1 MIKTAKVV
9 ESIQDNGGFIRT
21 DEVAGRAEYE
31 HIRKAIEDGTLV
43 RVRQGVY
50 AEQLA
55 LANTM
60 IDVEK
65 IVPGGVVCLYSAW
78 SHYQLSTQIPSGHC
92 IAIDSKRKVTIP
104 EFPPINLYYWKKEYL
119 NIGVTEMEI
128 CGYRVKI
135 TDVERSVCDAV
146 KYRNKIGLDVCSEII
161 NEYLKRKDRNISRL
175 CEYAK
180 QLRVYNTLSKYL
192 EIVL

>member
-1 MIKTAKVV
+1 MIKTTKVV

-65 IVPGGVVCLYSAW
+65 IVPGGIVCLYSAW

-92 IAIDSKRKVTIP
+92 IAIDAKRKVTIP

-119 NIGVTEMEI
+119 NIGVTEMKI
-128 CGYRVKI
+128 CGYQVKI

-161 NEYLKRKDRNISRL
+161 NEYLKRKDRNIPRL

>member
-92 IAIDSKRKVTIP
+92 IAIDAKRKVTIS

-119 NIGVTEMEI
+119 NIGVTEMKI
-128 CGYRVKI
+128 CGYQVKI

-180 QLRVYNTLSKYL
+180 RLRVYNTLSKYL
-192 EIVL
+192 EVVL

>member
-1 MIKTAKVV
+1 MIKTTKVV

-21 DEVAGRAEYE
+21 DEVTGRAEYE
-31 HIRKAIEDGTLV
+31 NIRKAIEDGTLV

-50 AEQLA
+50 ADQLA

-65 IVPGGVVCLYSAW
+65 IVPGGVICLYSAW
-78 SHYQLSTQIPSGHC
+78 FHYQLSTQIPSGHC
-92 IAIDSKRKVTIP
+92 IAIDSKRKVTVP
-104 EFPPINLYYWKKEYL
+104 EFPPINLYYWKKDYL
-119 NIGVTEMEI
+119 AIGVTEMEI
-128 CGYRVKI
+128 CGYLVKI

-161 NEYLKRKDRNISRL
+161 NEYLKRKDWNISCL
-175 CEYAK
+175 CDYAK

>member
-31 HIRKAIEDGTLV
+31 HIRKSIEDGSLV

-92 IAIDSKRKVTIP
+92 IAIDAKRKVKIP

-135 TDVERSVCDAV
+135 TEVERSVCDAV

-161 NEYLKRKDRNISRL
+161 NEYLKRKDRNITRL
-175 CEYAK
+175 CDYAK

-192 EIVL
+192 EVVL

>member
-1 MIKTAKVV
+1 MSIVTFIK
-9 ESIQDNGGFIRT
+9 EHGGYIRSKHIDSRSMYDQLLT
-21 DEVAGRAEYE
+21 EVANGNVVR
-31 HIRKAIEDGTLV
+31 IRNGI
-43 RVRQGVY
+43 Y
-50 AEQLA
+50 ALPEEMA
-55 LANTM
+55 KTM

-78 SHYQLSTQIPSGHC
+78 FHYQLSTQIPSGHC
-92 IAIDSKRKVTIP
+92 IAIDAKRKVTIP

-119 NIGVTEMEI
+119 KIGVTEMEI
-128 CGYRVKI
+128 CGYQVKI

-192 EIVL
+192 EVVL

>member
-92 IAIDSKRKVTIP
+92 IAIDAKRKVKIP

-128 CGYRVKI
+128 CGYQVKI

-192 EIVL
+192 EVVL

>member
-1 MIKTAKVV
+1 MKTGEVV
-9 ESIQDNGGFIRT
+9 ESIQEKGGFIRT
-21 DEVAGRAEYE
+21 DEIAGRAEYE
-31 HIRKAIEDGTLV
+31 HIRKATEDGTLV

-65 IVPGGVVCLYSAW
+65 IVPDGVVCLYSAW
-78 SHYQLSTQIPSGHC
+78 SHYQLSTQIPAAFC
-92 IAIDSKRKVTIP
+92 IAIDAKRKVTVP
-104 EFPPINLYYWKKEYL
+104 EFPPIDLYYWKKENL
-119 NIGVTEMEI
+119 NLGVTKMEVS
-128 CGYRVKI
+128 GYWVKI
-135 TDVERSVCDAV
+135 TDIDRCVCDAV

-161 NEYLKRKDRNISRL
+161 HEYLKRKDRNITRL

-180 QLRVYNTLSKYL
+180 KLRVYNTLSKYL
-192 EIVL
+192 EIALE

>member
-1 MIKTAKVV
+1 MIKTTKVV

-21 DEVAGRAEYE
+21 DEVTGRAEYE
-31 HIRKAIEDGTLV
+31 NIRKAIEDGTLV

-50 AEQLA
+50 ADQLA

-65 IVPGGVVCLYSAW
+65 IVPGGVICLYSAW
-78 SHYQLSTQIPSGHC
+78 FHYQLSTQIPSGHC
-92 IAIDSKRKVTIP
+92 IAIDSKRKVTVP
-104 EFPPINLYYWKKEYL
+104 EFPPINLYYWKKDYL
-119 NIGVTEMEI
+119 AIGVTEMEI
-128 CGYRVKI
+128 CGYLVKI

-161 NEYLKRKDRNISRL
+161 NEYLKRKDWNISRL
-175 CEYAK
+175 CDYAK

>member
-92 IAIDSKRKVTIP
+92 ICQSQLFCIYPLTHSYECTI
-104 EFPPINLYYWKKEYL
+104 FNSLSDMLILSTTSNF
-119 NIGVTEMEI
+119 I
-128 CGYRVKI
+128 CS
-135 TDVERSVCDAV
+135 DEAS
-146 KYRNKIGLDVCSEII
+146 
-161 NEYLKRKDRNISRL
+161 
-175 CEYAK
+175 
-180 QLRVYNTLSKYL
+180 
-192 EIVL
+192 IVLYRFYHFCRLYHIRSIIRRCKDSIILLNHQEFM

>member
-9 ESIQDNGGFIRT
+9 ESIQDNGGFIRA
-21 DEVAGRAEYE
+21 DEVTGRAEYE

-92 IAIDSKRKVTIP
+92 IAIDAKRKVAIP
-104 EFPPINLYYWKKEYL
+104 EFPPINLYYWKKNYL
-119 NIGVTEMEI
+119 AIGVTEMEI

-161 NEYLKRKDRNISRL
+161 NEYLKRKDRNITRL
-175 CEYAK
+175 CEYAR

>member
-31 HIRKAIEDGTLV
+31 HIRKAIEEGTLV

-92 IAIDSKRKVTIP
+92 IAIDAKRKVTIP

-119 NIGVTEMEI
+119 AIGVTEMDI
-128 CGYRVKI
+128 CGYQVKI

-192 EIVL
+192 EVVL

>member
-1 MIKTAKVV
+1 VV

-50 AEQLA
+50 ADELA

-92 IAIDSKRKVTIP
+92 IAIDAKRKVTIP

-119 NIGVTEMEI
+119 NIGVTGMEI

-192 EIVL
+192 EVVL

>member
-1 MIKTAKVV
+1 MIKTSKVV

-65 IVPGGVVCLYSAW
+65 IVPGGIMLFTDLISAVIFLPRYSA
-78 SHYQLSTQIPSGHC
+78 
-92 IAIDSKRKVTIP
+92 
-104 EFPPINLYYWKKEYL
+104 
-119 NIGVTEMEI
+119 
-128 CGYRVKI
+128 
-135 TDVERSVCDAV
+135 DA
-146 KYRNKIGLDVCSEII
+146 LP
-161 NEYLKRKDRNISRL
+161 
-175 CEYAK
+175 
-180 QLRVYNTLSKYL
+180 
-192 EIVL
+192 